1 MSEENLRVPKKKEFK
16 GYFEKF
22 FKYRYLLKE
31 LVVKDVKVKYR
42 RSVLGLA
49 WSVLNPLL
57 MMLVI
62 TAVFSRIFKMNIE
75 NFPAYYIVGS
85 LIFNFNSEATV
96 LAMNSIRGASGLIKK
111 VYIPKYIFPLEK
123 VLFAFVN
130 ALFSLIAVAIVLL
143 ILRVHVTWTI
153 VLFPIPL
160 IYTLIFSTGL
170 GLILSS
176 LNVFFR
182 DTEHLYGVWIT
193 AWMYLTPIIYPMEML
208 PAIMQK
214 LMVFNPLYHYVEYF
228 RQVIL
233 YGMIPGLK
241 ENLVCIGFAGL
252 FLGIGL
258 LFFKKKQ
265 DQFILYI

>member
-1 MSEENLRVPKKKEFK
+1 MSEVNLRVPKKKEFK

-123 VLFAFVN
+123 VVFINCSCNSTSYFKGSCYLDN
-130 ALFSLIAVAIVLL
+130 CAVSNPFDIYFNIFYGTGVD
-143 ILRVHVTWTI
+143 
-153 VLFPIPL
+153 PL
-160 IYTLIFSTGL
+160 ITKC
-170 GLILSS
+170 
-176 LNVFFR
+176 FF
-182 DTEHLYGVWIT
+182 
-193 AWMYLTPIIYPMEML
+193 
-208 PAIMQK
+208 
-214 LMVFNPLYHYVEYF
+214 
-228 RQVIL
+228 
-233 YGMIPGLK
+233 
-241 ENLVCIGFAGL
+241 
-252 FLGIGL
+252 
-258 LFFKKKQ
+258 
-265 DQFILYI
+265 